1 MDQHRRSLYGTLMSS
16 VGKKYNVCFQALREW
31 GSLYGNLCSS
41 FHSAAMMDDVR
52 GKTEFRKCYDLWYR
66 ILHTFCFRRGVFARG
81 LLRKLLESLLRELE
95 RIRMNVHRPLKRTVN
110 LRDGNENQRQQ
121 KRKDKYEHEM

>member
-1 MDQHRRSLYGTLMSS
+1 
-16 VGKKYNVCFQALREW
+16 
-31 GSLYGNLCSS
+31 
-41 FHSAAMMDDVR
+41 MMDNVR

-66 ILHTFCFRRGVFARG
+66 ILHTFCFRRGVSTHG
-81 LLRKLLESLLRELE
+81 LLRKLCESLLRELE